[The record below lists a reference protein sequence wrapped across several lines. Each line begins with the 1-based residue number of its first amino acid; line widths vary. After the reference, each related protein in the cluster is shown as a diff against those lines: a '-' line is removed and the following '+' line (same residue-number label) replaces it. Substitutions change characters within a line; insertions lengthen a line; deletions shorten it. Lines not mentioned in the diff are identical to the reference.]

1 MKLNNKTYDTLKY
14 VALIALP
21 ALQVFW
27 LTIGKIW
34 NISYTVEIGATIGAV
49 ALLLGTLLGV
59 STRNYYDKNQTQM
72 FNEDL
77 LKDMLGYEE
86 MLHEEGEIES
96 EELNSVTLRSR
107 TFRRTYSIR
116 SMWTGSTDRRR
127 RTLSYLLSM

>member
-1 MKLNNKTYDTLKY
+1 MKLDNKTYDTLKY

-34 NISYTVEIGATIGAV
+34 DINYTVEIGATIGAV

-59 STRNYYDKNQTQM
+59 STRNYYDENQTQM

-96 EELNSVTLRSR
+96 EE
-107 TFRRTYSIR
+107 
-116 SMWTGSTDRRR
+116 
-127 RTLSYLLSM
+127 

>member
-1 MKLNNKTYDTLKY
+1 MKLDNKTYDILKY

-34 NISYTVEIGATIGAV
+34 DISYTVEIGATIGAV

-59 STRNYYDKNQTQM
+59 STRNYYDENQTQM

-96 EELNSVTLRSR
+96 EE
-107 TFRRTYSIR
+107 
-116 SMWTGSTDRRR
+116 
-127 RTLSYLLSM
+127 

>member
-1 MKLNNKTYDTLKY
+1 MKLTSRTYDTLKY
-14 VALIALP
+14 IALIALP
-21 ALQVFW
+21 AIQVFW

-59 STRNYYDKNQTQM
+59 STRNYYEENETQM

-86 MLHEEGEIES
+86 MLHEEGEKES
-96 EELNSVTLRSR
+96 EE
-107 TFRRTYSIR
+107 
-116 SMWTGSTDRRR
+116 
-127 RTLSYLLSM
+127 

>member
-1 MKLNNKTYDTLKY
+1 MRMENRTYDILKY

-59 STRNYYDKNQTQM
+59 STKNYLADKEQDNFNYDDYDM
-72 FNEDL
+72 YEVEDNEEAFDAT
-77 LKDMLGYEE
+77 EE
-86 MLHEEGEIES
+86 
-96 EELNSVTLRSR
+96 
-107 TFRRTYSIR
+107 
-116 SMWTGSTDRRR
+116 
-127 RTLSYLLSM
+127 

>member
-1 MKLNNKTYDTLKY
+1 MKFDNRTYDILKY

-21 ALQVFW
+21 AIQVFW

-59 STRNYYDKNQTQM
+59 STRNYYEEEQTQM

-86 MLHEEGEIES
+86 VLHEEGVKES
-96 EELNSVTLRSR
+96 EE
-107 TFRRTYSIR
+107 
-116 SMWTGSTDRRR
+116 
-127 RTLSYLLSM
+127 

>member
-1 MKLNNKTYDTLKY
+1 MKFSNGTYDKLKY

-59 STRNYYDKNQTQM
+59 STSNYRADKVQDT
-72 FNEDL
+72 FNEDNIE
-77 LKDMLGYEE
+77 MYEVE
-86 MLHEEGEIES
+86 ADENENNTAEE
-96 EELNSVTLRSR
+96 
-107 TFRRTYSIR
+107 
-116 SMWTGSTDRRR
+116 
-127 RTLSYLLSM
+127 

>member
-1 MKLNNKTYDTLKY
+1 MSNKTYDILKY

-34 NISYTVEIGATIGAV
+34 DISYTVEIGATIGAV

-59 STRNYYDKNQTQM
+59 SSSRYYEENQVQM

-86 MLHEEGEIES
+86 MLHTEGEIES
-96 EELNSVTLRSR
+96 EE
-107 TFRRTYSIR
+107 
-116 SMWTGSTDRRR
+116 
-127 RTLSYLLSM
+127 

>member
-1 MKLNNKTYDTLKY
+1 MKFSNGTYDKLKY

-59 STRNYYDKNQTQM
+59 STSNYRADKVQDT
-72 FNEDL
+72 FNED
-77 LKDMLGYEE
+77 DIEMYEVE
-86 MLHEEGEIES
+86 ADEDIDE
-96 EELNSVTLRSR
+96 TA
-107 TFRRTYSIR
+107 
-116 SMWTGSTDRRR
+116 DR
-127 RTLSYLLSM
+127 